1 MKPGRVTSGVP
12 LEAVRAVEGV
22 DGGGSR
28 PGVSTGA
35 YDVRA
40 RLADARGSRY
50 AAPSHGERHGDHTC
64 GRGTPQHQDGGAGI
78 VRTRGT
84 PLPDGHFGGKAMPV
98 ITVHHNDVEFA
109 LRLLK
114 RQLQKSGLLREL
126 RRRRQYEKPSERR
139 RRQKREGIRNTR
151 KRARLAQG

>member
-1 MKPGRVTSGVP
+1 
-12 LEAVRAVEGV
+12 
-22 DGGGSR
+22 
-28 PGVSTGA
+28 
-35 YDVRA
+35 
-40 RLADARGSRY
+40 
-50 AAPSHGERHGDHTC
+50 
-64 GRGTPQHQDGGAGI
+64 
-78 VRTRGT
+78 
-84 PLPDGHFGGKAMPV
+84 MPV

-151 KRARLAQG
+151 KRERLAYG